1 MSEDTG
7 DKLDAVR
14 ARIDAIDRDI
24 ARLLNERAAG
34 AKQVAQIKATENT
47 GETPVFYRPEREA
60 QILKRVLAENT
71 GPLPDRDLWRLFR
84 EIISCCLSLEQPLT
98 VAYLGPPG
106 TYTEAAAVKHF
117 GHFTLT
123 RAQNSIDDVFREVE
137 SGAAHCGVVPV
148 ENSTEGMVNHTLDCF
163 LASRLR
169 ICGEVELS
177 INHAFMALEKE
188 DAITT
193 VYSHEQSLAQC
204 RRWLDRHYPNIAR
217 TPMVSN
223 AEAARVAAR
232 TRSAAAIA
240 GEMAAERYGLRVLAT
255 NIEDE
260 TDNKTRFL
268 VIGDQSVGPSDKDK
282 TSLLVSTRNESGALY
297 RVLEPFRRHGI
308 NLTRIETRPSRVSTW
323 SYIFFI
329 DFDGHEETEGI
340 ATMLDEVRA
349 VATEVRSLGSYPQAV
364 F

>member
-7 DKLDAVR
+7 DSLDAVR
-14 ARIDAIDRDI
+14 ARIDAIDRRI

-34 AKQVAQIKATENT
+34 ARQVARIKAAENAD
-47 GETPVFYRPEREA
+47 ETPVFYRPEREA
-60 QILKRVLAENT
+60 QILKRVMAENT
-71 GPLPDRDLWRLFR
+71 GPLADRDLWRLFR

-117 GHFTLT
+117 GHFALN
-123 RAQNSIDDVFREVE
+123 RAQNSIDEVFHEVE
-137 SGAAHCGVVPV
+137 SGTAHCGVVPV

-163 LASRLR
+163 MTSRLR
-169 ICGEVELS
+169 ICGEVKLP
-177 INHAFMALEKE
+177 INHAFMSLETP
-188 DAITT
+188 DGITA

-232 TRSAAAIA
+232 TKGAAAIA
-240 GEMAAERYGLRVLAT
+240 GEMAAERYGLRVIAN
-255 NIEDE
+255 NIEDA
-260 TDNKTRFL
+260 TDNETRFL
-268 VIGDQSVGPSDKDK
+268 VIGDQAVGPSGKDK
-282 TSLLVSTRNESGALY
+282 TSLLVSTRNEAGALY
-297 RVLEPFRRHGI
+297 RILEPFRQHGV
-308 NLTRIETRPSRVSTW
+308 NLSHIETRPSRMSNW

-340 ATMLDEVRA
+340 AAMLDEVRS

>member
-7 DKLDAVR
+7 DSLDDVR
-14 ARIDAIDRDI
+14 ARIDAIDRNI

-34 AKQVAQIKATENT
+34 AKQVARIKAAENT
-47 GETPVFYRPEREA
+47 DESPVFYRPEREA
-60 QILKRVLAENT
+60 QILKRVMAENT

-117 GHFTLT
+117 GHFALT
-123 RAQNSIDDVFREVE
+123 RAQNSIDEVFHEVE

-163 LASRLR
+163 MASRLR
-169 ICGEVELS
+169 ICGEVKLP
-177 INHAFMALEKE
+177 INHAFMSLEKP
-188 DAITT
+188 DAVTA

-232 TRSAAAIA
+232 TEGAAAIA
-240 GEMAAERYGLRVLAT
+240 GEMAAERYGLRVLAN

-260 TDNKTRFL
+260 TDNETRFL
-268 VIGDQSVGPSDKDK
+268 VIGDQSVGPSGKDK

-297 RVLEPFRRHGI
+297 QVLEPFRRHGV
-308 NLTRIETRPSRVSTW
+308 NLSRIETRPSRVSNW

-340 ATMLDEVRA
+340 ATMLDEVRS

>member
-1 MSEDTG
+1 MSEEAG
-7 DKLDAVR
+7 DELDAVR
-14 ARIDAIDRDI
+14 ARIDEIDRDI
-24 ARLLNERAAG
+24 VRLLNERAAG
-34 AKQVAQIKATENT
+34 AKQVAQIKAAENT
-47 GETPVFYRPEREA
+47 DQATVFYRPDREA
-60 QILKRVLAENT
+60 QILERVLAENP
-71 GPLPDRDLWRLFR
+71 GPLSDRDLWRLFR
-84 EIISCCLSLEQPLT
+84 EIMSCCLSLEQPLT

-117 GHFTLT
+117 GHFARN

-163 LASRLR
+163 MASRLK

-177 INHAFMALEKE
+177 INHAFMSLEKE

-232 TRSAAAIA
+232 TEGAAAIA
-240 GEMAAERYGLRVLAT
+240 GEMAAERYGLRVLAA

-268 VIGDQSVGPSDKDK
+268 VIGNQNVGPSGKDK
-282 TSLLVSTRNESGALY
+282 TSLLVSTRNESGALH
-297 RVLEPFRRHGI
+297 RVLEPFRRHDV
-308 NLTRIETRPSRVSTW
+308 NLTRIETRPSRVSNW

-329 DFDGHEETEGI
+329 DFDGHEETGEI
-340 ATMLDEVRA
+340 ATLLEEVRT

>member
-1 MSEDTG
+1 MSKDTG
-7 DKLDAVR
+7 DNLDAVR
-14 ARIDAIDRDI
+14 ARIDAIDREI
-24 ARLLNERAAG
+24 VRLLNARAAS
-34 AKQVAQIKATENT
+34 AKRVARIKATEDT
-47 GETPVFYRPEREA
+47 DQAPVFYRPEREA
-60 QILKRVLAENT
+60 QILERVLAENN
-71 GPLPDRDLWRLFR
+71 GPLSDRDLWRLFR

-106 TYTEAAAVKHF
+106 TYTEAAVVKHF
-117 GHFTLT
+117 GHFAIS
-123 RAQNSIDDVFREVE
+123 RSQNSIDEVFREVE

-163 LASRLR
+163 MASRLR

-177 INHAFMALEKE
+177 INHAFMSVEDQ
-188 DAITT
+188 DAITA

-204 RRWLDRHYPNIAR
+204 RRWLDRHYPNAAHV
-217 TPMVSN
+217 PMVSN

-232 TRSAAAIA
+232 TSGAAAIA

-268 VIGDQSVGPSDKDK
+268 VIGDQSVGPSGKDK

-297 RVLEPFRRHGI
+297 RVLEPFRRHDV
-308 NLTRIETRPSRVSTW
+308 NLTRIETRPSRVSNW

-329 DFDGHEETEGI
+329 DFDGHEETEAI
-340 ATMLDEVRA
+340 TTMLEEVRT

>member
-7 DKLDAVR
+7 DSLDAVR
-14 ARIDAIDRDI
+14 ARIDAIDREI

-34 AKQVAQIKATENT
+34 AKRVAQIKATENSDEAT
-47 GETPVFYRPEREA
+47 VFYRPEREA
-60 QILKRVLAENT
+60 QILERVLAENT

-106 TYTEAAAVKHF
+106 TYTEAAVVKHF
-117 GHFTLT
+117 GHFAVN
-123 RAQNSIDDVFREVE
+123 RAQNSIDEVFREVE

-163 LASRLR
+163 MASRLR

-177 INHAFMALEKE
+177 INHAFMSVEDQ
-188 DAITT
+188 DAITA

-204 RRWLDRHYPNIAR
+204 RRWLDRHYPNAAHV
-217 TPMVSN
+217 PMVSN

-232 TRSAAAIA
+232 TSGAAAIA

-260 TDNKTRFL
+260 SDNKTRFL
-268 VIGDQSVGPSDKDK
+268 VIGDQSVGPSGKDK

-297 RVLEPFRRHGI
+297 RVLDPFRRHGV
-308 NLTRIETRPSRVSTW
+308 NLTRIETRPSRVSNW

-329 DFDGHEETEGI
+329 DFDGHEETEAI
-340 ATMLDEVRA
+340 ATMLEEVRT

>member
-7 DKLDAVR
+7 DSLEVVR
-14 ARIDAIDRDI
+14 ARIDAIDREI

-34 AKQVAQIKATENT
+34 ATQVARIKAAENT
-47 GETPVFYRPEREA
+47 DESPVFYRPEREA
-60 QILKRVLAENT
+60 QILKRVMAENT

-117 GHFTLT
+117 GHFALT
-123 RAQNSIDDVFREVE
+123 RAQNSIDEVFHEVE
-137 SGAAHCGVVPV
+137 SRAAHCGVVPV

-163 LASRLR
+163 MASRLR
-169 ICGEVELS
+169 ICGEVKLP
-177 INHAFMALEKE
+177 INHAFMSLEKP
-188 DAITT
+188 DAVTT

-232 TRSAAAIA
+232 TEGAAAIA
-240 GEMAAERYGLRVLAT
+240 GEMAAERYGLRVIAN

-260 TDNKTRFL
+260 TDNETRFL
-268 VIGDQSVGPSDKDK
+268 VIGDQTVGPSGKDK

-297 RVLEPFRRHGI
+297 RILEPFRRHGV
-308 NLTRIETRPSRVSTW
+308 NLSRIETRPSRVSNW

-340 ATMLDEVRA
+340 ATMLDEVRS